1 MQSIWRQE
9 KRHHIDVNGNPLKRN
24 STKLV
29 DKDNPM
35 AIRKGKYM
43 IYPEQMN
50 KKQLKIFK
58 NKQNEGK

>member
-1 MQSIWRQE
+1 MQSVARQM

-35 AIRKGKYM
+35 AIRKGKYKV
-43 IYPEQMN
+43 YPEQMN
-50 KKQLKIFK
+50 KKQLKVF
-58 NKQNEGK
+58 NKKHEKV